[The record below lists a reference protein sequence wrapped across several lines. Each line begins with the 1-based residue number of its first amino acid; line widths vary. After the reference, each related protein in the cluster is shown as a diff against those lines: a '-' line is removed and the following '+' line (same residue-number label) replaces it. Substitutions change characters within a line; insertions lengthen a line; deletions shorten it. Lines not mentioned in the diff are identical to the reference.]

1 MRTARRALPAVV
13 LALAVPA
20 CGGGDPEVAAGGS
33 VVTLPP
39 ASTSPAAPS
48 TEAAPTTEAARNE
61 RGNVPLE
68 VGQAVA
74 VPTSDAPGAPT
85 ALTFALEEF
94 DLNPPCDSGRE
105 QAPVTENFL
114 AWRMRVVT
122 TPDHDPRSLTI
133 IQERDF
139 SVLGPDGSPV
149 EWIEGNAYLCLDQ
162 PTSLANA
169 RMAPGQEYTGWLV
182 LDVPVSDGTLVYAPY
197 GRSTGWEWAFDL

>member
-1 MRTARRALPAVV
+1 MRAARRVLPALALV
-13 LALAVPA
+13 LAVTA
-20 CGGGDPEVAAGGS
+20 CGGGDPEIAAGGT

-48 TEAAPTTEAARNE
+48 TPAAEAPEPERNE

-68 VGQAVA
+68 VGEAVA

-85 ALTFALEEF
+85 ALSFALEEF

-122 TPDHDPRSLTI
+122 TPDYDPRALTI

-139 SVLGPDGSPV
+139 VVLGPDGAVVPFL
-149 EWIEGNAYLCLDQ
+149 EGNAYLCLDQ
-162 PTSLANA
+162 PTSFANV
-169 RMAPGQEYTGWLV
+169 RMAPGQEYSGWLV
-182 LDVPVSDGTLVYAPY
+182 LDVPVRAGTLVYAPY